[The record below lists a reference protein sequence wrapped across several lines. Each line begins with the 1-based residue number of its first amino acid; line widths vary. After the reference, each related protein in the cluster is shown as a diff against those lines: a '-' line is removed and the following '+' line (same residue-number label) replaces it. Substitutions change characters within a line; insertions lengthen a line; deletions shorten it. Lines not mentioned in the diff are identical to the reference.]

1 MYQSKNPSEI
11 LKTLYN
17 ISCGNGTPDVEDYRT
32 YMLRDQKS
40 SLQPPKDGKNREGQ
54 VPYERIN
61 HAAAQWKVTTFTIIL
76 VSPDKSRYHVIEKTS
91 TDSLDFYVYDRST
104 RPYPDLKWKAPNDT
118 DIWFE
123 NIGPEHLFSIWNQI
137 RNQIQLK
144 VAGGYKFVV
153 NNNTQDNT
161 QGNTQD
167 KNSLDST
174 KFSCIVCSVVYSLV
188 LAHRD
193 SNQDVGIINE
203 VFYIGIVV
211 PTSGAPD
218 NNDVVCTLLD
228 KKYSTIAFAPYE
240 SVPTMF

>member
-40 SLQPPKDGKNREGQ
+40 SSQPPTDGKNREGQ
-54 VPYERIN
+54 IPYERIN

-104 RPYPDLKWKAPNDT
+104 RPYPDHKWKAPNST
-118 DIWFE
+118 DIWCFGT
-123 NIGPEHLFSIWNQI
+123 GPEHLFSIWNQI

-153 NNNTQDNT
+153 QQDNA
-161 QGNTQD
+161 QD
-167 KNSLDST
+167 KNSLDCT

-188 LAHRD
+188 LAHCTD
-193 SNQDVGIINE
+193 STNAFEGFLNE
-203 VFYIGIVV
+203 VLYIGIVV
-211 PTSGAPD
+211 PTSSKDCNPE
-218 NNDVVCTLLD
+218 DVVCTLLD
-228 KKYSTIAFAPYE
+228 KNYSTIALAPYE
-240 SVPTMF
+240 SVSSGL